1 MLDAQTEMMLARLI
15 VATILGGLIGVE
27 RGRGDRPAGMRTHI
41 LVCTGSA
48 LLMIVS
54 IYGIGDVDKTWDA
67 ARIAAQ
73 VVSGIGFLGAGTI
86 IHEGISVRG
95 LTTAASLWMVAA
107 IGLAAGCGMIYIAV
121 ISTVITL
128 ITLIALHDFEKKFVT
143 VGSSERHLLRVV
155 AKNTPNSMI
164 NIMDYLQDAGVKVR
178 TLNIK
183 NNAPQKTIIVELAL
197 KVSKDKNLDRIIAG
211 LNDKEEVV
219 SLEHEK

>member
-1 MLDAQTEMMLARLI
+1 MLDGQTEEMLIRLLI
-15 VATILGGLIGVE
+15 ATILGGLIGIE

-48 LLMIVS
+48 LIMLVS
-54 IYGIGDVDKTWDA
+54 LYGLGNVKREWDA

-86 IHEGISVRG
+86 IHEGLSVRD

-107 IGLAAGCGMIYIAV
+107 IGLATGSGMITIAV
-121 ISTVITL
+121 IATIITL
-128 ITLIALHDFEKKFVT
+128 ITLVTLHNFEKRFV
-143 VGSSERHLLRVV
+143 VFDAVSRHLLRVV

-164 NIMDYLQDAGVKVR
+164 TIMDYLQDAGVKVR

-183 NNAPQKTIIVELAL
+183 NNTIQKTIVLELAL
-197 KVSKDKNLDRIIAG
+197 KVTRDKDLDKIIAG
-211 LNDKEEVV
+211 LNDKDEVV
-219 SLEHEK
+219 SLEQVE

>member
-1 MLDAQTEMMLARLI
+1 MLDGQTEDMLIRLLI
-15 VATILGGLIGVE
+15 ATILGGLIGIE

-48 LLMIVS
+48 LLMLVS
-54 IYGIGDVDKTWDA
+54 IYGIGTVDRQWDA

-86 IHEGISVRG
+86 IHEGLSVRG

-107 IGLAAGCGMIYIAV
+107 IGLAVGCGMITIAV
-121 ISTVITL
+121 ITTIITL
-128 ITLIALHDFEKKFVT
+128 ITLITLHNFEKRFVT
-143 VGSSERHLLRVV
+143 LDSVERHFLRVV

-183 NNAPQKTIIVELAL
+183 SNTVQKTIVLELAL
-197 KVSKDKNLDRIIAG
+197 KVTKDKDLDKIIAG
-211 LNDKEEVV
+211 LNDKNEVV
-219 SLEHEK
+219 SLEHVR

>member
-1 MLDAQTEMMLARLI
+1 MLDGQTEDMLIRLLI
-15 VATILGGLIGVE
+15 ATILGGLVGIE

-48 LLMIVS
+48 LIMLVS
-54 IYGIGDVDKTWDA
+54 LYGLGTLDKAWDA

-86 IHEGISVRG
+86 IHEGLSVRG

-107 IGLAAGCGMIYIAV
+107 IGLAAGCGMITIAV
-121 ISTVITL
+121 ISTIITL
-128 ITLIALHDFEKKFVT
+128 ITLITLHNFEKRFVT
-143 VGSSERHLLRVV
+143 IDGVSRHFLRVV

-183 NNAPQKTIIVELAL
+183 SNTVQKTIILELAL
-197 KVSKDKNLDRIIAG
+197 KVTKDKDLDRIIAG
-211 LNDKEEVV
+211 LNDKNEVV
-219 SLEHEK
+219 SLEHVK

>member
-1 MLDAQTEMMLARLI
+1 MLDGQTEDMLIRLLI
-15 VATILGGLIGVE
+15 ATILGGLIGIE

-48 LLMIVS
+48 LLMLVS
-54 IYGIGDVDKTWDA
+54 IYGIGNVDRQWDA

-86 IHEGISVRG
+86 IHEGLSVRG

-107 IGLAAGCGMIYIAV
+107 IGLAVGCGMITIAV
-121 ISTVITL
+121 ITTIITL
-128 ITLIALHDFEKKFVT
+128 ITLITLHNFEKRFVT
-143 VGSSERHLLRVV
+143 LDSVERHFLRVV

-183 NNAPQKTIIVELAL
+183 SNTVQKTIVLELAL
-197 KVSKDKNLDRIIAG
+197 KVTKDKDLDKIIAG
-211 LNDKEEVV
+211 LNDKNEVV
-219 SLEHEK
+219 SLEHVR